1 MADKYSWIVFKH
13 TSIGAQ
19 DNKTHSFMQFKSKI
33 LSNQKA
39 DRYFYETMMIFSAK
53 VLQTAF
59 DKSDIA
65 KLEEEINRLFRS
77 NAFNISSRTQHEEAR
92 KRKYKCLQ
100 EAGPSEKGDELLKR
114 MENRLKVPKE
124 NNR

>member
-1 MADKYSWIVFKH
+1 MADRYSWIVFTHK
-13 TSIGAQ
+13 SIGSG
-19 DNKTHSFMQFKSKI
+19 NSEHIHSFMQFKSKI

-59 DKSDIA
+59 DKSDIP

-77 NAFNISSRTQHEEAR
+77 NAFNIS
-92 KRKYKCLQ
+92 
-100 EAGPSEKGDELLKR
+100 
-114 MENRLKVPKE
+114 
-124 NNR
+124 

>member
-1 MADKYSWIVFKH
+1 
-13 TSIGAQ
+13 
-19 DNKTHSFMQFKSKI
+19 MQFKSKI

-59 DKSDIA
+59 DKSDIP

-77 NAFNISSRTQHEEAR
+77 NAFNIS
-92 KRKYKCLQ
+92 
-100 EAGPSEKGDELLKR
+100 
-114 MENRLKVPKE
+114 
-124 NNR
+124 